1 MAIPCIYTYKG
12 KDYSYS
18 EFRAKIAR
26 EGIASFG
33 IDISGGGGKT
43 PKAKNLRLGERILD
57 SENVSEEIKS
67 GLRKKGIEYIPIN
80 LEVTQADAKA
90 YVDSFV
96 EAGEL
101 DKAISNVT
109 DMSNGMPGLNRAA
122 IGKEL
127 YEVLADKAKAAKTP
141 SEQQKFQDKAVDII
155 EFTAQNFRAA
165 GQEINAAKAWKRM
178 LERTP
183 EGAIASIKKRMR
195 EANAEALKTHNEDI
209 RSAKEIIDEFVNS
222 DEFKKLV
229 GDKVQA
235 EMNKLSNKAPK
246 KENVFNSKSARN
258 ARMQELKSKWDSAK
272 GGSLSSSIIG
282 LNKEQVEI
290 LGEMALLHIID
301 GVVKIS
307 DIAAKL
313 KKDFGSVTPEQVNEL
328 FENHEIAGKKLSE
341 YADERK
347 AEKFE
352 EKTIND
358 ALKIFSG
365 ELEAEVEA
373 KAFKAA
379 FKGINKKELLDQLE
393 KKLSKLKPESRRKL
407 LANALEEIERLGG
420 LSDQRFRDLYA
431 KELGLPTLTPETES
445 HIRELTDRIN
455 KVDNSSK
462 ELIDAIDSG
471 ATKAEINAK
480 KKQWMNDVFD
490 GQKANAEI
498 SEYFRSEKE
507 IGSTLSTILQ
517 GSLLNSLSL
526 IKNVYSNTLIQPLR
540 FASRGLSSSGDYLM
554 AKAQPLP
561 IMNKLIKE
569 GRTIDALA
577 YWKGESKGV
586 LPGLKTGFKELILGI
601 NPEEMIE
608 RDMSQQLQPLRSMI
622 KLFEGLTGKEKQTAY
637 QQLNNFTEATFGAPA
652 EVMFRLLNLGDKPF
666 RKAAE
671 YGAAYEIGTLKGLK
685 GAELDK
691 FVLFPDSASAE
702 LIKIRA
708 ERAVYQQSEGAT
720 KVAQGAIR
728 SFEKYVS
735 EIPVVGD
742 VTKILFKSQIPYT
755 KTPLNLL
762 GETIN
767 FALPHLTL
775 AKGAY
780 YAFKGDRREA
790 LDLLSKAVIGFAIQA
805 AITALIDN
813 GLVTGDPD
821 KEDLESIAIQNQNI
835 PANSIN
841 ITGLQRMAT
850 FRNPATLPTDVWID
864 YKNMGVIGMLIN
876 VHANK
881 IGVPKEQRSYLSDL
895 FTTAASVSQAA
906 IQQSFLQGTSAFL
919 EAITGDE
926 RTKRKWA
933 INTLGAL
940 GSIVYP
946 NVIATA
952 SKASDD
958 YVRSTKAEMFSDELI
973 NTFKVK
979 MFMGDELPTKVN
991 LWGESIKGA
1000 PADKSK
1006 FAWYMF
1012 NATKG
1017 RKIDADSYNFK
1028 IYEFWNSI
1036 EDDKTQKGALP
1047 SFPRDYLTI
1056 NKEKVKLSPKLYE
1069 EYQMMVGKNRGVLVE
1084 QYTKSPN
1091 WKTDD
1096 EDTKI
1101 KTLKTLYEE
1110 GASNGK
1116 EALIFNHP
1124 ELKPKTIE
1132 SKEEEWY

>member
-1 MAIPCIYTYKG
+1 MAKPCIYTYKG

-33 IDISGGGGKT
+33 IDISGAGGKT
-43 PKAKNLRLGERILD
+43 PEAKNLRLGERVLD

-67 GLRKKGIEYIPIN
+67 GLRRKGIEYIPIN

-109 DMSNGMPGLNRAA
+109 DMTNGMPGLNRAA

-127 YEVLADKAKAAKTP
+127 FEVLANKSRAAETI
-141 SEQQKFQDKAVDII
+141 SEQQKFQDKAVDIA

-183 EGAIASIKKRMR
+183 EGAISSIKKRMR
-195 EANAEALKTHNEDI
+195 EANDEVLKTHNEDI

-246 KENVFNSKSARN
+246 KENIFNSKSVRESRLA
-258 ARMQELKSKWDSAK
+258 ELRERAKKAK
-272 GGSLSSSIIG
+272 GTASASIVGLNSEQIEIYG
-282 LNKEQVEI
+282 EMGMIYLIDGAYKFKQWANKMKKEDPDLNLGQLEDIWNKVKLNKEFDPQER
-290 LGEMALLHIID
+290 
-301 GVVKIS
+301 
-307 DIAAKL
+307 
-313 KKDFGSVTPEQVNEL
+313 T
-328 FENHEIAGKKLSE
+328 LSE
-341 YADERK
+341 
-347 AEKFE
+347 
-352 EKTIND
+352 
-358 ALKIFSG
+358 FSKKG
-365 ELEAEVEA
+365 VFDSMPDEA
-373 KAFKAA
+373 K
-379 FKGINKKELLDQLE
+379 KKLLDQLE

-407 LANALEEIERLGG
+407 LGNALEEIEKLGG

-445 HIRELTDRIN
+445 RVRELIDRIN

-471 ATKAEINAK
+471 ATKAEIKAK
-480 KKQWMNDVFD
+480 QKQWEKDVFD
-490 GQKANAEI
+490 GQKANAEL

-507 IGSTLSTILQ
+507 LGNTLSTILQ
-517 GSLLNSLSL
+517 GNLLATLSLL
-526 IKNVYSNTLIQPLR
+526 KNVYSNTLIQPLR

-742 VTKILFKSQIPYT
+742 VAKILFKSQIPYT

-790 LDLLSKAVIGFAIQA
+790 LDLLSKAVVGFAIQA

-850 FRNPATLPTDVWID
+850 FGNPATLPTDVWID

-1012 NATKG
+1012 NVTKG

-1036 EDDKTQKGALP
+1036 EDEKTQKGALP

-1091 WKTDD
+1091 WETDE

-1124 ELKPKTIE
+1124 ELKPKTSAFE
-1132 SKEEEWY
+1132 EEEWY

>member
-33 IDISGGGGKT
+33 IDISSAGGKT
-43 PKAKNLRLGERILD
+43 PEAKNLRLGERILD

-90 YVDSFV
+90 YVDSFI

-109 DMSNGMPGLNRAA
+109 DMSNKMSGVNRAA

-127 YEVLADKAKAAKTP
+127 FEVLADKARAAETI
-141 SEQQKFQDKAVDII
+141 SEQQKFQDKAVDIA

-183 EGAIASIKKRMR
+183 EGAIASIKKRMN

-246 KENVFNSKSARN
+246 KENIFNSKSVRESRLA
-258 ARMQELKSKWDSAK
+258 ELRERAKKAK
-272 GGSLSSSIIG
+272 GTASASIVGLNSEQIEIYG
-282 LNKEQVEI
+282 EMGMIYLIDGAYKFKQWANKMKKEDPDLNLGQLEDIWNKVKLNKEFDPQER
-290 LGEMALLHIID
+290 
-301 GVVKIS
+301 
-307 DIAAKL
+307 
-313 KKDFGSVTPEQVNEL
+313 T
-328 FENHEIAGKKLSE
+328 LSE
-341 YADERK
+341 
-347 AEKFE
+347 
-352 EKTIND
+352 
-358 ALKIFSG
+358 FSKKG
-365 ELEAEVEA
+365 VFDSMPDEA
-373 KAFKAA
+373 K
-379 FKGINKKELLDQLE
+379 KKLLDQLE

-407 LANALEEIERLGG
+407 LGNALEEIEKLGG

-431 KELGLPTLTPETES
+431 KELGLPSLTPETES
-445 HIRELTDRIN
+445 RIRELTDRIN

-480 KKQWMNDVFD
+480 KKQWMDDVFD
-490 GQKANAEI
+490 GQKANAEL
-498 SEYFRSEKE
+498 SEYFKSEKQ
-507 IGSTLSTILQ
+507 IGNTLSTILQ
-517 GSLLNSLSL
+517 GNLLGTLSL
-526 IKNVYSNTLIQPLR
+526 VKNVYSNTLIQPLR
-540 FASRGLSSSGDYLM
+540 FASRGVASSMDYIM
-554 AKAQPLP
+554 SKAQSLP

-577 YWKGESKGV
+577 YWRGESKGV
-586 LPGLKTGFKELILGI
+586 LPGLKTGFKELIRGI

-608 RDMSQQLQPLRSMI
+608 RDMSQQLQPLRSMV

-637 QQLNNFTEATFGAPA
+637 QQLNNFTEATFGVPA

-702 LIKIRA
+702 LIKQRA
-708 ERAVYQQSEGAT
+708 ERSVYQQSEGAA

-728 SFEKYVS
+728 SVEKYVS

-742 VTKILFKSQIPYT
+742 VAKVLFKSQIPYV
-755 KTPLNLL
+755 KTPLNIL
-762 GETIN
+762 GETIDY
-767 FALPHLTL
+767 ALPFVT
-775 AKGAY
+775 ATK
-780 YAFKGDRREA
+780 AFYFSYKGDRRQA
-790 LDLLSKAVIGFAIQA
+790 LELFGKAIVGFAIEA
-805 AITALIDN
+805 AIVALIDN

-850 FRNPATLPTDVWID
+850 NGNPATLPTDVWID
-864 YKNMGVIGMLIN
+864 YKSMGVVGMFIN
-876 VHANK
+876 VHANR
-881 IGVPKEQRSYLSDL
+881 IGVPKEQRSYFPDL

-946 NVIATA
+946 NVIATS

-973 NTFKVK
+973 NTFKAK

-991 LWGESIKGA
+991 LWGESVKGA

-1006 FAWYMF
+1006 FVWYMF

-1084 QYTKSPN
+1084 QYTNSPD

-1124 ELKPKTIE
+1124 ELKPKTSAFE
-1132 SKEEEWY
+1132 EEEWY